1 MDRIERIEA
10 MEEKL
15 NAALAA
21 IGALERALE
30 DYAAVREDVRALDA
44 YLSGAEWREDFAA
57 DEAGLLPDGLRRPA
71 LHYRQQKSGPA
82 QGGKGRQRGDRRPGR
97 WTPGDDS
104 GQRKCII

>member
-57 DEAGLLPDGLRRPA
+57 DEAGLLPDGLRRGVLSEDGIYGMLEENAA
-71 LHYRQQKSGPA
+71 L
-82 QGGKGRQRGDRRPGR
+82 RREIR
-97 WTPGDDS
+97 ALADS
-104 GQRKCII
+104 FDES